1 MPVILK
7 RIAYF
12 LTLATV
18 SLLIVASKSLVT
30 GDSLIATLHD
40 NTWVIICVLLGAGVL
55 SAAYDP
61 QRDVPDTTKRRQLL
75 IFSGISAVALIAIAL
90 VFVFL

>member
-30 GDSLIATLHD
+30 GDSSIATLHD
-40 NTWVIICVLLGAGVL
+40 NTWAIICVLLGAGVL

>member
-30 GDSLIATLHD
+30 GDSPIATLHD
-40 NTWVIICVLLGAGVL
+40 NTWVIICVLLGAGLL

>member
-30 GDSLIATLHD
+30 GDSPIVTLHD
-40 NTWVIICVLLGAGVL
+40 NTWAIICVLLGAGVL

-75 IFSGISAVALIAIAL
+75 IFSGISAVVLIAIAL